1 MPKIDDETL
10 KQRYQKAKADWDERQ
25 KENRARQRREK
36 AQADARRRTIIGDMV
51 LHHVQENPHEYERL
65 MKRLDA
71 YLKDSSDRALFD
83 LTPKPETPAS
93 DPPTEPSSLANT
105 TRP

>member
-10 KQRYQKAKADWDERQ
+10 RQRYEKAKAEWDERQ

-36 AQADARRRTIIGDMV
+36 AQADARRRTIIGEMV
-51 LHHVQENPHEYERL
+51 LHHVQENPHEHDRL

-71 YLKDSSDRALFD
+71 FLKDPGDRALFD
-83 LTPKPETPAS
+83 LPPRSEAPAS
-93 DPPTEPSSLANT
+93 VPSTEPSPPGNSS
-105 TRP
+105 PQ